1 MEPITPLRRSVLF
14 DLDGTLV
21 DTGTIHHDSLNLA
34 LMAADMQPIDVFDR
48 EFNALTTA
56 EKMNRLGIS
65 EPSMRDAIQRSKRA
79 HAARMMSERIKPD
92 ERLLAVLDR
101 LHPDYFLGVVT
112 NETDDAAHR
121 LLFRSGIA
129 PYIGLLIHGSF
140 DGPKKPAPDLYLK
153 ALATLNYPAN
163 PHCIAIEDSLVGAEA
178 AQRAGLR
185 CLRVESPAD
194 VTYELV
200 TSGFEK

>member
-1 MEPITPLRRSVLF
+1 MDPITPFRHTVLF

-21 DTGTIHHDSLNLA
+21 DTGTIHHDALNLA
-34 LMAADMQPIDVFDR
+34 LLSADQQPVEVFNK
-48 EFNALTTA
+48 EWNALPTLLKLA
-56 EKMNRLGIS
+56 HLGIT
-65 EPSMRDAIQRSKRA
+65 EPSMRDAITASKRA
-79 HAARMMSERIKPD
+79 HAARMMNERIRPD

-101 LHPDYFLGVVT
+101 LVPDYTLGVVT
-112 NETDDAAHR
+112 NETDEAAHR

-140 DGPKKPAPDLYLK
+140 EGGKKPAPDLYLK
-153 ALATLNYPAN
+153 ALASLNYPAN
-163 PHCIAIEDSLVGAEA
+163 PHCIAIEDSLVGVQAAE
-178 AQRAGLR
+178 RAGLR

-200 TSGFEK
+200 VGGFE